1 MSKNTIIRQGGTV
14 RLTLPA
20 KVANDLGALQQSLKR
35 AAERM
40 GHPACATGCDILS
53 MGLEQ
58 EYAFTEKA
66 SLDADR
72 AGRHQVFDPQA
83 KGSITVSIPNKV
95 SGDIEALQRAV
106 TNVVSKLGCGQ
117 CCSGFDILFRGET
130 NAMVLDERAEVV
142 RFGGL
147 R

>member
-1 MSKNTIIRQGGTV
+1 MSKNTITRQGGTV

-40 GHPACATGCDILS
+40 GHSACATGCDMLS
-53 MGLEQ
+53 ITLEQ
-58 EYAFTEKA
+58 ELAFTERA

-72 AGRHQVFDPQA
+72 ASRYQA
-83 KGSITVSIPNKV
+83 FEPLARGSITVSIPNKV
-95 SGDIEALQRAV
+95 SGDIEALTRAV
-106 TNVVSKLGCGQ
+106 SNVVSKLGCAP

-130 NAMVLDERAEVV
+130 NMMVLDERAEVV